1 MKIRSKEKLVVSRA
15 TGGWSVSGGTFA
27 LGLLLCALCLP
38 VAAQEPKKVPR
49 IGFLSGGS
57 PSSFSRFTE
66 AFREGL
72 RELGYVEEKNI
83 AIEYKWA
90 EGIND
95 RLPNLAAEL
104 VRLKVDVIVTSG
116 GTTTIFAA
124 KNATERIPIV
134 MASSSD
140 PVETGLVNSLAR
152 PGGNITGLTLG
163 GPELYG
169 KRVELLRETVPR
181 VSRAGIL
188 FNPANPAAA
197 LALKETQ
204 AAAHALG
211 LQLQSLEVRSPEDF
225 ESVFKAATK
234 AQTGALIV
242 TQQAPIFVHRQ
253 RVVALASKSRLPVMY
268 AESEWPNVGGLMS
281 YGPDINDNYR
291 RAATYVDKILK
302 GAKPAELPVERPT
315 KFEFVINLKT
325 AKQIGLT
332 IPQSVLYQAD
342 KVIK

>member
-1 MKIRSKEKLVVSRA
+1 QVKQSSRRRSSWSLSQSLQGAWFDDPAERAGKGGQDDQVKIRSKEKLVVSRA

-90 EGIND
+90 EGTND

-134 MASSSD
+134 
-140 PVETGLVNSLAR
+140 
-152 PGGNITGLTLG
+152 
-163 GPELYG
+163 
-169 KRVELLRETVPR
+169 
-181 VSRAGIL
+181 
-188 FNPANPAAA
+188 
-197 LALKETQ
+197 
-204 AAAHALG
+204 
-211 LQLQSLEVRSPEDF
+211 
-225 ESVFKAATK
+225 
-234 AQTGALIV
+234 
-242 TQQAPIFVHRQ
+242 
-253 RVVALASKSRLPVMY
+253 
-268 AESEWPNVGGLMS
+268 
-281 YGPDINDNYR
+281 
-291 RAATYVDKILK
+291 
-302 GAKPAELPVERPT
+302 
-315 KFEFVINLKT
+315 
-325 AKQIGLT
+325 
-332 IPQSVLYQAD
+332 
-342 KVIK
+342 